1 MLNRIIK
8 QVQPNL
14 TLTVL
19 DIGAVPI
26 AGQKEK
32 AHSLVAPYPG
42 SRVVGFEVDAE
53 VCERLNRESADGISF
68 YPVALGRA
76 AEERPFYE
84 TVHPMCASLYEPN
97 AELLARYQ
105 NLEVSQLKRV
115 SSIRTVGLDQF
126 IREHDI
132 GAVDF
137 IKIDVQGAEH
147 DVFQGGIATLKTVLA
162 VVSEVEFLPLYREQP
177 LFGDVCAF
185 LDREGLSFHKFLGM
199 SARALKTT
207 MLQTAINVPTQHLWG
222 NAMFVRDLARPE
234 RLDDDQLLK
243 TAIIANHYGSPDLAL
258 AALMSF
264 DSRYGSNTASV
275 YAANFE
281 TSQPAPDNAIHR

>member
-1 MLNRIIK
+1 MLSRIIK
-8 QVQPNL
+8 QVHPNL

-42 SRVVGFEVDAE
+42 SRVVGFKVDSE

-137 IKIDVQGAEH
+137 IKIDIQGAEH
-147 DVFQGGIATLKTVLA
+147 DVFQGGIATLKNVLA
-162 VVSEVEFLPLYREQP
+162 VVSEVEFLPLYREQRCSATSVP
-177 LFGDVCAF
+177 FSVGKGCHFTNFSVCPPG
-185 LDREGLSFHKFLGM
+185 R
-199 SARALKTT
+199 
-207 MLQTAINVPTQHLWG
+207 
-222 NAMFVRDLARPE
+222 
-234 RLDDDQLLK
+234 
-243 TAIIANHYGSPDLAL
+243 
-258 AALMSF
+258 
-264 DSRYGSNTASV
+264 
-275 YAANFE
+275 
-281 TSQPAPDNAIHR
+281 